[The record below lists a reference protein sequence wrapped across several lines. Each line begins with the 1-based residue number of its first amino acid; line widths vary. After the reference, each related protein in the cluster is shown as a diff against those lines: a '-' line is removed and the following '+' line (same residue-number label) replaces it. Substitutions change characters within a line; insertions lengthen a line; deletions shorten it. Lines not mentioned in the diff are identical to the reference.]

1 VIFIGID
8 DTDNKE
14 SRGTGHMSRM
24 LAQELRSE
32 IEVYGITRHQLLVD
46 PRIPYTAKNSCAAL
60 HINANG
66 DPASGGTAN
75 SGIDLTALAERVAD
89 FVQSESAPGSDPAI
103 CVAQDVPMEVS
114 QFGHRVQHDVVTQD
128 EARSLAERHGIILR
142 GLGGTEDGVIGVQPS
157 NDQTKEVTLTWGQVT
172 DPASNVILDYSAA
185 GDSLKLVSTLPDLDT
200 RDDWVQG
207 IQRIE
212 VTRHP

>member
-103 CVAQDVPMEVS
+103 CVAQDVPLEVS
-114 QFGHRVQHDVVTQD
+114 QFGRRVCSTMSLP
-128 EARSLAERHGIILR
+128 RTSLARWQSA
-142 GLGGTEDGVIGVQPS
+142 TASSCAD
-157 NDQTKEVTLTWGQVT
+157 WGAPRT
-172 DPASNVILDYSAA
+172 ASSASSPA
-185 GDSLKLVSTLPDLDT
+185 TT
-200 RDDWVQG
+200 RP
-207 IQRIE
+207 RKS
-212 VTRHP
+212 P